1 MKNDLNPQENKL
13 NEIKSE
19 NIKYDFP
26 KGTLYEKELM
36 TNFKYFNI
44 FWYDPNKTNDFDFFK
59 NCFINVRLVKGTNIE
74 SAIDFFKKEIFS
86 DEWIV
91 ITPGSKGE
99 EFIKN
104 LEQNQCIYCF
114 FVYCKNIE
122 EHEKWTKN
130 IPKVK
135 CVTSN
140 PEILCKELIELNKD
154 YLFPN
159 FNYGQN
165 ITKEKNNDLFL
176 WNFKK
181 LASDNEFALN
191 SIKREM
197 KDAFNIIN
205 KTKNLYSK
213 FCIKSINYLNSENCI
228 KDYKEPIPNEN
239 PVFHLFAHAF
249 RKDSDENIKKFLK
262 IIKEFIILSLY
273 FNEYKYLMNLIS
285 CEEIKEIFDNVS
297 VDHIDKYII
306 NKLLYIIIEKL
317 IEKIMKN
324 ESIIELKE
332 ELKEIHK
339 YYIFFMIKSEYDLN
353 KKKYIDI
360 YQISNALKDFGFCSK
375 MYVLYVAEKLTNK
388 NYNFYEDLNSSVSQ
402 DAMIKTFFYNP
413 FKKED
418 YKLIT
423 DFLFDNLQIKEEP
436 LKGLTKE
443 KIIKINNLLSKKNFI
458 IIGEKNLNEKIK
470 CIEKDLKIET
480 IEYLQINDIPNYIKE
495 KNKND
500 HKKNK
505 VRTFFYY
512 LIITYNKFHEY
523 YEKIILLSAELGI
536 AFLILIYIEKDILII
551 PKSYIR
557 DYNPISIIYVYST
570 EDILRYFS
578 KELSLACL
586 NSLIDPNEILISLN
600 LIKCNNK
607 DIFDTETEEDYQ
619 DGYFELAETFN
630 YNIIKNKTLIN
641 WIYGINP
648 FLIDIN
654 IYEIYKEHNALDLF
668 FNQII
673 KHFRFC
679 LKKDYMEILDVCYIK
694 MILYLYCREE
704 KEHEKSFYRMI
715 NDDLRTKDPN
725 KIDRLIILLGLI
737 NKLIDNNEL
746 ASFKGKV
753 YRATKLDENLIL
765 QLKEGSK
772 MINTTFWSTSK
783 NIKIAENFMKK
794 NKWRNAYIICE
805 TIKTN
810 IDIDYEQLNPYNE
823 YEVLFLPFTEFK
835 IKKIYSE
842 NKYGKKIYIIE
853 LIELGNK
860 NFASFEN
867 MNTEN
872 INIWNYH
879 KNLMHQIEKDMQN
892 NVCLNKY

>member
-135 CVTSN
+135 CITSN

-165 ITKEKNNDLFL
+165 ITKEKNNEDYLFL
-176 WNFKK
+176 WSLKE
-181 LASDNEFALN
+181 LTSENEFSMN
-191 SIKREM
+191 SVKREIR
-197 KDAFNIIN
+197 DNAIIIN
-205 KTKNLYSK
+205 KSKNIYTK
-213 FCIKSINYLNSENCI
+213 FCIKSLNYLNSEKCI
-228 KDYKEPIPNEN
+228 KDYREPYEN
-239 PVFHLFAHAF
+239 PLYHHLEQYF
-249 RKDSDENIKKFLK
+249 KDKSDEDIKDIIKITKKFIL
-262 IIKEFIILSLY
+262 LSLY
-273 FNEYKYLMNLIS
+273 FNEYEYIMNLLS
-285 CEEIKEIFDNVS
+285 YEEIKEIFDNVN
-297 VDHIDKYII
+297 VYLKDKNITK
-306 NKLLYIIIEKL
+306 NSLNIIEKL
-317 IEKIMKN
+317 TEKIMKN

-332 ELKEIHK
+332 ELKEIQK
-339 YYIFFMIKSEYDLN
+339 FFILGIVESEDDLN
-353 KKKYIDI
+353 RKEYLDI
-360 YQISNALKDFGFCSK
+360 YQISNSFRDFSFCSK
-375 MYVLYVAEKLTNK
+375 WYISYRVSDFIIK
-388 NYNFYEDLNSSVSQ
+388 NYNCFEDLVTCLVQDEMTNSLAKNNSKKNAKLLDSV
-402 DAMIKTFFYNP
+402 FG
-413 FKKED
+413 
-418 YKLIT
+418 
-423 DFLFDNLQIKEEP
+423 DFHNKEE
-436 LKGLTKE
+436 TSKE
-443 KIIKINNLLSKKNFI
+443 LSKEIIIQINNLLSKQNYIIIEEKNF
-458 IIGEKNLNEKIK
+458 NEKIK
-470 CIEKDLKIET
+470 SIEKDLKIET

-505 VRTFFYY
+505 IRTFFYY
-512 LIITYNKFHEY
+512 LIITYNKFQKY
-523 YEKIILLSAELGI
+523 FEKIILLSAELGI
-536 AFLILIYIEKDILII
+536 TFHILIYIEKDNLLI

-557 DYNPISIIYVYST
+557 DCKLISIVYVYST
-570 EDILRYFS
+570 EDILRYF
-578 KELSLACL
+578 KNELKLISFNGFNNTINCL
-586 NSLIDPNEILISLN
+586 KSLN
-600 LIKCNNK
+600 LIKSNNQN
-607 DIFDTETEEDYQ
+607 IFTTKTEEDYQ
-619 DGYFELAETFN
+619 DGCFELAETFN

-641 WIYGINP
+641 WISGINP

-679 LKKDYMEILDVCYIK
+679 LKKDYIEILDVCYIK

-725 KIDRLIILLGLI
+725 KIDRIIVLLGLI
-737 NKLIDNNEL
+737 NKLIENNEL

-794 NKWRNAYIICE
+794 NKWRNAFIICDA
-805 TIKTN
+805 IKTN
-810 IDIDYEQLNPYNE
+810 IDIDYEKLNPYNE
-823 YEVLFLPFTEFK
+823 YEVLILPFTEFK
-835 IKKIYSE
+835 VEKIYSE

-860 NFASFEN
+860 NFVSFKN
-867 MNTEN
+867 MNNEY
-872 INIWNYH
+872 INMSTFF
-879 KNLMHQIEKDMQN
+879 KNCINQFEKALTKEFKN
-892 NVCLNKY
+892 E

>member
-135 CVTSN
+135 YVTSN

-165 ITKEKNNDLFL
+165 ITKEKNNEDYLFL
-176 WNFKK
+176 WSLKE
-181 LASDNEFALN
+181 LTSENEFSMN
-191 SIKREM
+191 SVKREIRDNAIIIS
-197 KDAFNIIN
+197 KSKNIY
-205 KTKNLYSK
+205 TK
-213 FCIKSINYLNSENCI
+213 FCIKSLNYLNSEKCI
-228 KDYKEPIPNEN
+228 KDYREPNEN
-239 PVFHLFAHAF
+239 PLYHHLEQFF
-249 RKDSDENIKKFLK
+249 KDKSDEDIKDIIKIEKKFIL
-262 IIKEFIILSLY
+262 LSLY
-273 FNEYKYLMNLIS
+273 FNEYEYIMNLFS
-285 CEEIKEIFDNVS
+285 YEEIKEIFDNVN
-297 VDHIDKYII
+297 VYLKDKNITK
-306 NKLLYIIIEKL
+306 NSLNIIEKL
-317 IEKIMKN
+317 TEKIMKN

-332 ELKEIHK
+332 ELKEIQK
-339 YYIFFMIKSEYDLN
+339 FFILGIVESEDDLN
-353 KKKYIDI
+353 RKEYLDI
-360 YQISNALKDFGFCSK
+360 YQISNSFRDFSFCSK
-375 MYVLYVAEKLTNK
+375 WYISYRVSDFIIK
-388 NYNFYEDLNSSVSQ
+388 NYNCFEDLVTCLVQDEMTGSLTKNNSKKNAKLLDSV
-402 DAMIKTFFYNP
+402 FG
-413 FKKED
+413 
-418 YKLIT
+418 
-423 DFLFDNLQIKEEP
+423 DFHNKEE
-436 LKGLTKE
+436 TSKE
-443 KIIKINNLLSKKNFI
+443 LSKEIIIQINNLLSKQNYIIIEEKNF
-458 IIGEKNLNEKIK
+458 NEKIK
-470 CIEKDLKIET
+470 SIEKDLKIET

-505 VRTFFYY
+505 IRTFFYY
-512 LIITYNKFHEY
+512 LIITYNKFQKY
-523 YEKIILLSAELGI
+523 FEKIILLSAELGKT
-536 AFLILIYIEKDILII
+536 FLILIYIEKDNLLI

-557 DYNPISIIYVYST
+557 DCKLISIVYVYST
-570 EDILRYFS
+570 EDILRYFKNGLKLIS
-578 KELSLACL
+578 FNGFTYTINCL
-586 NSLIDPNEILISLN
+586 KSLN
-600 LIKCNNK
+600 LIKSNNQN
-607 DIFDTETEEDYQ
+607 IFTTKTEEDYQ
-619 DGYFELAETFN
+619 DGCFELAETFN
-630 YNIIKNKTLIN
+630 YNIIKNKTLLN
-641 WIYGINP
+641 WINGINP
-648 FLIDIN
+648 FLIDMN

-679 LKKDYMEILDVCYIK
+679 FQKDYIEILDVCYIK

-725 KIDRLIILLGLI
+725 KIDRIIVLLGLI
-737 NKLIDNNEL
+737 NKLIENNEL

-794 NKWRNAYIICE
+794 NKWRNAFIICDA
-805 TIKTN
+805 IKTN
-810 IDIDYEQLNPYNE
+810 IDIDYEKLNPYNE
-823 YEVLFLPFTEFK
+823 YEVFILAFTEFK
-835 IKKIYSE
+835 VEKIYSE

-860 NFASFEN
+860 NFVSFKN
-867 MNTEN
+867 MNNEY
-872 INIWNYH
+872 INMWTFF
-879 KNLMHQIEKDMQN
+879 KNCINQFEKALTKEFKN
-892 NVCLNKY
+892 E

>member
-135 CVTSN
+135 YVTSN

-165 ITKEKNNDLFL
+165 ITKEKNNEDHLFS
-176 WNFKK
+176 WNLKK
-181 LASDNEFALN
+181 LTSENEFALN
-191 SIKREM
+191 SVKREI
-197 KDAFNIIN
+197 KVIVNTIN

-213 FCIKSINYLNSENCI
+213 FCIKSINYLNSEKCL
-228 KDYKEPIPNEN
+228 KDYKEPIPNESS
-239 PVFHLFAHAF
+239 FHYFAH
-249 RKDSDENIKKFLK
+249 RLREESDEDIKSVLK
-262 IIKEFIILSLY
+262 VPKEDILLSLY
-273 FNEYKYLMNLIS
+273 FNEYEYIMNLIS
-285 CEEIKEIFDNVS
+285 YEEIKEIYNNVIS
-297 VDHIDKYII
+297 NHNYENKSLNII
-306 NKLLYIIIEKL
+306 REKL
-317 IEKIMKN
+317 IEKLMKN

-332 ELKEIHK
+332 ELKEIQK
-339 YYIFFMIKSEYDLN
+339 FFIFFIFKFEDDLD
-353 KKKYIDI
+353 KKECIDI
-360 YQISNALKDFGFCSK
+360 YEISNALRDFGFCSK
-375 MYVLYVAEKLTNK
+375 MYVFEYARFLNNK
-388 NYNFYEDLNSSVSQ
+388 NYNFYEDLMSSIMFDDMFWNFS
-402 DAMIKTFFYNP
+402 TNP
-413 FKKED
+413 FKKRKNESFD
-418 YKLIT
+418 
-423 DFLFDNLQIKEEP
+423 DFEFDVSKNKEESSKELIKEK
-436 LKGLTKE
+436 L
-443 KIIKINNLLSKKNFI
+443 IKINNLLSKKNFI
-458 IIGEKNLNEKIK
+458 IIGDKNFNEKIK
-470 CIEKDLKIET
+470 SIEKDLKIET
-480 IEYLQINDIPNYIKE
+480 IEYLQINDISYYIKE

-505 VRTFFYY
+505 IRTFFYY
-512 LIITYNKFHEY
+512 LIITYNKFQKY
-523 YEKIILLSAELGI
+523 FEKIILLSAELGI
-536 AFLILIYIEKDILII
+536 TFLILIYIEKDNLLI

-557 DYNPISIIYVYST
+557 DCKLISIVYVYST
-570 EDILRYFS
+570 EDILRYFKNGLKLIS
-578 KELSLACL
+578 FNGFTYTINCL
-586 NSLIDPNEILISLN
+586 KSLN
-600 LIKCNNK
+600 LIKSNNQN
-607 DIFDTETEEDYQ
+607 IFTTKTEEDYQ
-619 DGYFELAETFN
+619 DGCFELAETFN
-630 YNIIKNKTLIN
+630 YNIVKNKTLLN

-679 LKKDYMEILDVCYIK
+679 LKKDYIEILDVCYIK

-725 KIDRLIILLGLI
+725 KIDRIIVLLGLI
-737 NKLIDNNEL
+737 NKLIENNEL

-794 NKWRNAYIICE
+794 NKWRNAFIICDA
-805 TIKTN
+805 IKTN
-810 IDIDYEQLNPYNE
+810 IDIDYEKLNPYNE
-823 YEVLFLPFTEFK
+823 YEVLILPFTEFK
-835 IKKIYSE
+835 VEKIYSE

-860 NFASFEN
+860 NFVSFKN
-867 MNTEN
+867 MNNEY
-872 INIWNYH
+872 INMWTFF
-879 KNLMHQIEKDMQN
+879 KNCINQFEKALTKEFKN
-892 NVCLNKY
+892 E

>member
-135 CVTSN
+135 CITSN

-165 ITKEKNNDLFL
+165 ITKEKNNEDYLFL
-176 WNFKK
+176 WSLKE
-181 LASDNEFALN
+181 LTSENEFSMN
-191 SIKREM
+191 SVKREIR
-197 KDAFNIIN
+197 DNAIIIN
-205 KTKNLYSK
+205 KSKNIYTK
-213 FCIKSINYLNSENCI
+213 FCIKSLNYLNSEKCI
-228 KDYKEPIPNEN
+228 KDYREPNEN
-239 PVFHLFAHAF
+239 PLYHHLEQFF
-249 RKDSDENIKKFLK
+249 KDKSDEDIKDIIKIEKKFIL
-262 IIKEFIILSLY
+262 LSLY
-273 FNEYKYLMNLIS
+273 FNEYEYIMNLLS
-285 CEEIKEIFDNVS
+285 YEEIKEIFDNVN
-297 VDHIDKYII
+297 VYLKDKNITK
-306 NKLLYIIIEKL
+306 NSLNIIEKL
-317 IEKIMKN
+317 TEKIMKN

-332 ELKEIHK
+332 ELKEIQK
-339 YYIFFMIKSEYDLN
+339 FFILGIVESEDDLN
-353 KKKYIDI
+353 RKEYLDI
-360 YQISNALKDFGFCSK
+360 YQISNSFRDFSFCSK
-375 MYVLYVAEKLTNK
+375 WYISYRVSDFIIK
-388 NYNFYEDLNSSVSQ
+388 NYNCFEDLVTCLVQDEMTNSLT
-402 DAMIKTFFYNP
+402 KNNP
-413 FKKED
+413 KKN
-418 YKLIT
+418 
-423 DFLFDNLQIKEEP
+423 DNLLDSVFGDLHNKEE
-436 LKGLTKE
+436 TSKE
-443 KIIKINNLLSKKNFI
+443 LSKEIIIQINNLLSKQNYIIIEEKNF
-458 IIGEKNLNEKIK
+458 NEKIK
-470 CIEKDLKIET
+470 SIEKDLKIET

-505 VRTFFYY
+505 IRTFFYY
-512 LIITYNKFHEY
+512 LIITYNKFQKY
-523 YEKIILLSAELGI
+523 FEKIILLSAELGI
-536 AFLILIYIEKDILII
+536 TFLILIYIEKDNLLI

-557 DYNPISIIYVYST
+557 DCKLISIVYVYST
-570 EDILRYFS
+570 EDILRYF
-578 KELSLACL
+578 KNELKLIRFNAFTYTINCL
-586 NSLIDPNEILISLN
+586 KSLN
-600 LIKCNNK
+600 LIKSNNQN
-607 DIFDTETEEDYQ
+607 IFTTKTEEDYQ
-619 DGYFELAETFN
+619 DGCFELAETFN
-630 YNIIKNKTLIN
+630 YNIIKNKTLLN
-641 WIYGINP
+641 WIDGINP

-679 LKKDYMEILDVCYIK
+679 LKKDYIEILDVCYIK

-725 KIDRLIILLGLI
+725 KIDRIIVLLGLI
-737 NKLIDNNEL
+737 NKLIENNEL

-794 NKWRNAYIICE
+794 NKWRNAFIICDA
-805 TIKTN
+805 IKTN
-810 IDIDYEQLNPYNE
+810 IDIDYEKLNPYNE
-823 YEVLFLPFTEFK
+823 YEVLILPFTEFK
-835 IKKIYSE
+835 VEKIYSE

-860 NFASFEN
+860 NFVSFKN
-867 MNTEN
+867 MNNEY
-872 INIWNYH
+872 INMSTFF
-879 KNLMHQIEKDMQN
+879 KNCINQFEKALTKEFKN
-892 NVCLNKY
+892 E